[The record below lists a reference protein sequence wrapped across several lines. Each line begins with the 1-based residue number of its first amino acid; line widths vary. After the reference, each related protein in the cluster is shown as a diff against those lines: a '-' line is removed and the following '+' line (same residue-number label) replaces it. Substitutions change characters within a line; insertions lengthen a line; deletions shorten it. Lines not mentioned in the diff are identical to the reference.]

1 MRKVLAAAAVV
12 FAVVA
17 VAAVGLVAAPGDAWA
32 QYRQFTGRIDKIN
45 NKQLIV
51 DNRKG
56 DKVKFVKV
64 DDTKVD
70 GEGKASWDDLKKG
83 DWVTVDWKFV
93 DKPRKAY
100 NVNVIPPRK
109 EEGEDE

>member
-1 MRKVLAAAAVV
+1 MGKVLAAAAVV
-12 FAVVA
+12 MMVV
-17 VAAVGLVAAPGDAWA
+17 AVGLVAAPGDASA

-45 NKQLIV
+45 DKQLIV

-56 DKVKFVKV
+56 DKVKFVK
-64 DDTKVD
+64 DPETKVA

-100 NVNVIPPRK
+100 NVAVLPPRE

>member
-12 FAVVA
+12 MMVV
-17 VAAVGLVAAPGDAWA
+17 AVGLVSAPGEAQA

-45 NKQLIV
+45 DKQVIV

-56 DKVKFVKV
+56 DKVKFVRV
-64 DDTKVD
+64 DETKVA
-70 GEGKASWDDLKKG
+70 GEGKAAWDDLKKG
-83 DWVTVDWKFV
+83 DWVTVDWKFI

-100 NVNVIPPRK
+100 NVNVIPERA